1 MRWVA
6 VVAIVLVV
14 ALIFWLMW
22 RGWRRRTERDAELT
36 APFAELPTGAHVTA
50 RFSGLYVATTAHDE
64 PLERLAIGGLAFRST
79 MDLTVTDAG
88 AALDLPGLERV
99 LFTPER
105 ILAVDQAT
113 VAIDRVVEKD
123 GMVRIVW
130 KTPQDVVVDTYL
142 RAQDASARQVA
153 DAVRAISPT
162 ASTSDG
168 SDA

>member
-22 RGWRRRTERDAELT
+22 RGWKRRTERDAELT
-36 APFAELPTGAHVTA
+36 APFADLPADAAVRAH
-50 RFSGLYVATTAHDE
+50 FSGFYVATTAHDE
-64 PLERLAIGGLAFRST
+64 PLERLAIGGLAFRSR
-79 MDLTVTDAG
+79 MDLTVTAAG
-88 AALDLPGLERV
+88 VALDLPGLERV
-99 LFTPER
+99 VLTPER
-105 ILAVDQAT
+105 IVAVDQAT

-123 GMVRIVW
+123 GLVRIVW
-130 KTPQDVVVDTYL
+130 TTPQDVVVDTYL

-162 ASTSDG
+162 ASTPDG